1 MKNVVLPVLIGRHF
15 FDVEG
20 ARDAIF
26 AALST
31 LVLGVSTTLAG
42 AFGSEAG
49 RVHKI
54 NYIHKMTKFHI

>member
-1 MKNVVLPVLIGRHF
+1 MKNVVLPVLLGRHF

-49 RVHKI
+49 RVHKS
-54 NYIHKMTKFHI
+54 N

>member
-1 MKNVVLPVLIGRHF
+1 LPVLTIGRHF
-15 FDVEG
+15 FDIEG
-20 ARDAIF
+20 AHDALF

-49 RVHKI
+49 RVHKS
-54 NYIHKMTKFHI
+54 NYFREMKKFHTFN